1 MTTTEHYHTARREAP
16 QVALR
21 SLTILIVEL
30 YNTLDLSFIPRE
42 NRMQRAWRSLL
53 LLSACLVAALWLPA
67 TAHAQGVPE
76 GKAGNPDSSQTQRE
90 RTPIDLSTID
100 KPKPEVEIFMGPDLG
115 GAPPTGIVIVPDEA
129 AKTPSPPV
137 PSAQEGDS
145 SPKKKDR

>member
-1 MTTTEHYHTARREAP
+1 MRRIVPAW
-16 QVALR
+16 QLG
-21 SLTILIVEL
+21 SLSLG
-30 YNTLDLSFIPRE
+30 
-42 NRMQRAWRSLL
+42 AALL
-53 LLSACLVAALWLPA
+53 LASAVN
-67 TAHAQGVPE
+67 AQVVPE

-115 GAPPTGIVIVPDEA
+115 SAPPTGIVIVPDEA